1 MATGL
6 STKIVR
12 MARDDGGMPPLAATF
27 GDGAATDR
35 PLIPPAPAPVTTTA
49 STRALLALYRTNA
62 LRAWP
67 ERAYDADTVERPF
80 FGRQSLLLN
89 HPDDIRR
96 VLVDNPGAYGRTRA
110 TRRIIRPLLGDGLF
124 LAEGQEWR
132 DQRRRTAPAFT
143 PAAVPMFA
151 RVAAAV
157 SGETLDALPV
167 GDPVELLAVFQAL
180 ALTVASRAMFSLD
193 PGAQG
198 GRLRWMILEYGQRYG
213 RPGFFDFV
221 LPMGLPSP
229 RDLGRWRF
237 KRRWMREVETLI
249 DRRRQHGP
257 ASNDADP
264 DLFERLAANSDGDA
278 QGLRDQVATLLVAG
292 HETTAVA
299 LFWAC
304 VLLALAPDW
313 QERMASEADGL
324 DLSAGGGADALD
336 RLVLTRAVVHE
347 AMRLYPPAFVIVRE
361 ALSAD
366 RLTESV
372 VQKGAVVMIAPW
384 VLHRHR
390 RLWRDPA
397 AFDPGRFHP
406 DAPPPPRYAYLPFGA
421 GPRVCVGASLA
432 ITEATVVLAALVR
445 RFRIECAGPEPV
457 MPTAV
462 ITTQPDRPV
471 RFRLHRRD

>member
-1 MATGL
+1 MSA
-6 STKIVR
+6 
-12 MARDDGGMPPLAATF
+12 AR
-27 GDGAATDR
+27 
-35 PLIPPAPAPVTTTA
+35 LIPPAPAPVNAAT
-49 STRALLALYRTNA
+49 STRTLMALYRTNA

-96 VLVDNPGAYGRTRA
+96 VLVDNPGGYGRTRA
-110 TRRIIRPLLGDGLF
+110 TKRIIRPLLGDGLF
-124 LAEGQEWR
+124 MAEGETWR
-132 DQRRRTAPAFT
+132 EQRRRTAPAFT
-143 PAAVPMFA
+143 PAAMPMFA

-157 SGETLDALPV
+157 SGETLGSLPV
-167 GDPVELLAVFQAL
+167 AEPVALLATFQAL
-180 ALTVASRAMFSLD
+180 TLTVASRAMFSLD

-198 GRLRWMILEYGQRYG
+198 GQLRQMILEYGQRHG

-221 LPMGLPSP
+221 LPTWLPSP
-229 RDLGRWRF
+229 NDLGRRRF
-237 KRRWMREVETLI
+237 KRRWMREIETLI
-249 DRRRQHGP
+249 ENRRRLGP
-257 ASNDADP
+257 NTEDGGP
-264 DLFERLAANSDGDA
+264 DLFERLAAGENGDGRA
-278 QGLRDQVATLLVAG
+278 LRDQVATLLVAG

-304 VLLALAPDW
+304 LLLALAPDW
-313 QERMASEADGL
+313 QERLTAEAHGL
-324 DLSAGGGADALD
+324 DLSAAGAAEALD

-347 AMRLYPPAFVIVRE
+347 AVRLYPPAFVIVRE
-361 ALSAD
+361 ALAAD
-366 RLTESV
+366 RLTERAV
-372 VQKGAVVMIAPW
+372 DKGAVVMIAPW

-397 AFDPGRFHP
+397 AFDPGRFLP
-406 DAPPPPRYAYLPFGA
+406 AAPPTPRYAYLPFGA

-445 RFRIECAGPEPV
+445 RFRIERADTRPV
-457 MPTAV
+457 LPTAV

-471 RFRLHRRD
+471 PFVLQRRD